1 MSFSIRFELNNKET
15 SDSRYLIM
23 LRLTKD
29 RKISRIKTDHLVK
42 KNSYNP
48 KAQFG
53 KWIRTNEPRHA
64 IINAGLKSTHDELFD
79 FISKELEK
87 GDQSPKALIEK
98 FKGRNQQH
106 KESWIPYAK
115 KQIDYYR
122 SVGKDRYAIKMRVM
136 TKKLENY
143 LNDKDLAISDSDLE
157 MIQGFDGYLREIGN
171 APNTVDVNLKILKLI
186 YRKAIDE
193 GIVESPN
200 LHFLKYSV
208 KTTSVERDKLNLTEL
223 EAIENLNLQEGDLI
237 WHVRNYFL
245 FALYMGGIRFGDFV
259 ELCWSNIKDNE
270 GRLDYLMNKTG
281 KHQQM
286 KIPAKAK
293 TILEAYK
300 PLNKSP
306 NSFIFPLLPKNYL
319 EQPKDRRIK
328 ISNSKNV
335 QVNKYLKQVAE
346 KAGIEKNISFHIARH
361 SFAYIAYSK
370 TKDPLA
376 VQHALQHSKLK
387 ETQEYITSLANDSE
401 RDILGEIF
409 N

>member
-1 MSFSIRFELNNKET
+1 MAFSIRFELNNKET
-15 SDSRYLIM
+15 SDFRYLIM

-29 RKISRIKTDHLVK
+29 RKITRIKTDHLVK
-42 KNSYNP
+42 KTSYNP

-64 IINAGLKSTHDELFD
+64 IVNSGLKSIHDELFD
-79 FISKELEK
+79 FITKELQK
-87 GDQSPKALIEK
+87 GDQSPRALIEK
-98 FKGRNQQH
+98 FKGRNQH
-106 KESWIPYAK
+106 HNESWLSYAK
-115 KQIDYYR
+115 RQIDYYH
-122 SVGKDRYAIKMRVM
+122 SVGKERYAIKMRVM
-136 TKKLENY
+136 VKKLESY
-143 LNDKDLAISDSDLE
+143 LNDRDLSLSDSDLE
-157 MIQGFDGYLREIGN
+157 LIQGFDSYLREIGN
-171 APNTVDVNLKILKLI
+171 APNTVDVNLKIFKLI

-193 GIVESPN
+193 GIVENPN

-208 KTTSVERDKLNLTEL
+208 KTTSVERDKLNVAEL
-223 EAIENLNLQEGDLI
+223 EAIENLNLNDGDLI
-237 WHVRNYFL
+237 WHIRNYFL

-259 ELCWSNIKDNE
+259 ELCWSNIKDDNS
-270 GRLDYLMNKTG
+270 RLDYLMNKTG

-286 KIPAKAK
+286 RIPDKAK
-293 TILEAYK
+293 IILGSYK
-300 PLNKSP
+300 PINKSP

-319 EQPKDRRIK
+319 EQPKDKRIK

-335 QVNKYLKQVAE
+335 LVNKYLKQVAK
-346 KAGIEKNISFHIARH
+346 KAGIEKNISFHVARH